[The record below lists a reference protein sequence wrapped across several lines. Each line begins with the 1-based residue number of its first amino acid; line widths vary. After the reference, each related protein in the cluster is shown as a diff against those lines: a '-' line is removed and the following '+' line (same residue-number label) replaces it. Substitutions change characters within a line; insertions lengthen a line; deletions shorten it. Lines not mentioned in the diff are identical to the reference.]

1 MPIIR
6 SQLKTQFPHATL
18 HPIRPE
24 NAVAIGC
31 AIQGAV
37 IDNKI
42 TDLAALDVIT
52 LSLGIELVEGLFEK
66 VVDRNTPIPTQKTA
80 CFTTTADYV
89 TKLPICFYQGESDLV
104 SIIRISD
111 LQSCGAAT
119 PFGITERIRIQFH

>member
-66 VVDRNTPIPTQKTA
+66 VVDRNTSN
-80 CFTTTADYV
+80 
-89 TKLPICFYQGESDLV
+89 SDPEDGVLHDN
-104 SIIRISD
+104 SGLRY
-111 LQSCGAAT
+111 
-119 PFGITERIRIQFH
+119 